1 MEEMKWRKQHEAV
14 AQLSDACFLN
24 ESCSG
29 SYSPRVVICDN
40 KEGFGIINP
49 QTGSCSVKRVDLK
62 ENKPT
67 LPMHSYSGGYDSTKV
82 QCIQQQSDPESVL
95 VVLLCITVF
104 PRITGRIHIATA
116 TRRGLLSKFRERTP
130 D

>member
-1 MEEMKWRKQHEAV
+1 MEETKWRKLHEAD

-24 ESCSG
+24 ESSSG

-49 QTGSCSVKRVDLK
+49 QTGACSVKRVDLK
-62 ENKPT
+62 ENQPT
-67 LPMHSYSGGYDSTKV
+67 LPMNSYSGECGSTKV

-95 VVLLCITVF
+95 VVLLCFSVF

-116 TRRGLLSKFRERTP
+116 TRRGLSSKFRERTP

>member
-1 MEEMKWRKQHEAV
+1 MKWKKQHEAV
-14 AQLSDACFLN
+14 AQLSDTCFLN

-49 QTGSCSVKRVDLK
+49 QTGACSVKRVDLK
-62 ENKPT
+62 ENQPMLPT
-67 LPMHSYSGGYDSTKV
+67 NSYSEEFNSTKV
-82 QCIQQQSDPESVL
+82 QCIQQQSEPESVL
-95 VVLLCITVF
+95 VVLLCFPVF
-104 PRITGRIHIATA
+104 PRITGRTHIATA